1 MLEMVEFVLLGGEV
15 KRTSPGVPK
24 NVSVDV
30 NVDRITPK
38 TPDSVLLEFT
48 YAVDYA
54 PAVGMVRITGQAI
67 CRDTP
72 DNIRKMLAEYKKKKS
87 LPNEYGSSVINMINA
102 SAGLN
107 SIFLIRPFNLLPP
120 FMPPLI
126 NAEKTGPEKQSASKK

>member
-1 MLEMVEFVLLGGEV
+1 MVEFVLLGGEV
-15 KRTSPGVPK
+15 KRSSPGIPK
-24 NVSVDV
+24 NVSVNV

-38 TPDSVLLEFT
+38 TPDSVLIEFT
-48 YAVDYA
+48 YAVDYS
-54 PAVGMVRITGQAI
+54 PNVGMVRMTGEAI

-72 DNIRKMLAEYKKKKS
+72 ENVRKMLAEYKKRKA
-87 LPNEYGSSVINMINA
+87 LPPEYGATVLNMINA

-126 NAEKTGPEKQSASKK
+126 SAEKAPAKK

>member
-15 KRTSPGVPK
+15 KKSSPGVPK
-24 NVSVDV
+24 NVTVNV

-38 TPDSVLLEFT
+38 TTDSVLLEFT
-48 YAVDYA
+48 YAVDYS
-54 PAVGMVRITGQAI
+54 PGVGMVRMTGEAI

-72 DNIRKMLAEYKKKKS
+72 ENIRKMLAEYKKKKS
-87 LPNEYGSSVINMINA
+87 LPLEYGATVLNMINA

-107 SIFLIRPFNLLPP
+107 SIFLIRPFNLMPP

-126 NAEKTGPEKQSASKK
+126 HAEKPAKK

>member
-15 KRTSPGVPK
+15 KRSSPGVPK
-24 NVSVDV
+24 NVSVNV

-38 TPDSVLLEFT
+38 TTDSVLIEFT
-48 YAVDYA
+48 YAVDYS
-54 PAVGMVRITGQAI
+54 PNVGMVRMNGEAI
-67 CRDTP
+67 CRDSP
-72 DNIRKMLAEYKKKKS
+72 ENVRKMLAEYKKKKVIPS
-87 LPNEYGSSVINMINA
+87 EYGASVLNMINA

-126 NAEKTGPEKQSASKK
+126 SAEKAPAKK